1 MSVSL
6 QPSRVSLVRAH
17 TAFHNLEP
25 EKQHLMFKT
34 PTSTALQDVLR
45 HSCLAGDR
53 EPVGHVPSTLTALP
67 SEPKQKQ
74 TEQLEE
80 HPDLLSE
87 PMSDEGILM
96 QRQYKAQFQ
105 RLDKASNGRLEEEDL
120 LAVMQS
126 FYPGWEL
133 EDLPTVIHEVGRL
146 HQRQTL
152 HHGRSS
158 PGAVAGVKSYHESM
172 DFDGFVAM
180 LSDDELIDG
189 AETKGSV
196 KRDVK
201 ILREAL
207 QAENNYNL
215 YKDDGHWTQGA
226 KKIQGPLGSM
236 AVMVDV
242 LPGIIIVINALVLG
256 ISSDFQEFHVMW
268 QAFNIFFLAFYTLE
282 FIVKVAMF
290 GWKWFFLGD
299 DWPWNYFDLFCVALS
314 WVEEVTTWIVQSMN
328 TSGDNI
334 DLKAMEFIRMLRLT
348 RLFRLVRTLRFEIF
362 YELKMMVLG
371 VVSGMRVL
379 FWAMVLLIVIIYAT
393 GVAAKNM
400 IGAVEPEFNTVPA
413 AMFSI
418 FRCFTDGC
426 NAYDGTPLTE
436 RLRNNHGFL
445 FIVGYTCMYM
455 LVCLGVFN
463 LIMAI
468 FLENV
473 MMNQMQRKLTG
484 IDNTANRMEV
494 NIKEELMRLALRSRS
509 NGVPEET
516 EKELK
521 LLSESFQRKDAR
533 VRAMFEVLASAQV
546 VITKPAFISWLK
558 DRQFVA
564 VLKEADIETANQAG
578 IFECLDADMSGWLT
592 LNEIYNGLMR
602 LRGPVAKSEI
612 VGFCLRLRHVA
623 QIVHGMSD

>member
-1 MSVSL
+1 M
-6 QPSRVSLVRAH
+6 
-17 TAFHNLEP
+17 
-25 EKQHLMFKT
+25 
-34 PTSTALQDVLR
+34 
-45 HSCLAGDR
+45 
-53 EPVGHVPSTLTALP
+53 
-67 SEPKQKQ
+67 
-74 TEQLEE
+74 
-80 HPDLLSE
+80 SE
-87 PMSDEGILM
+87 PMSDEGLLM

-146 HQRQTL
+146 HHHRL
-152 HHGRSS
+152 AVHHGRSS
-158 PGAVAGVKSYHESM
+158 PGAVVGVKSYHESM
-172 DFDGFVAM
+172 DFDGFVAL

-215 YKDDGHWTQGA
+215 YKDDGHWTQGS
-226 KKIQGPLGSM
+226 KKIPGPMGSM

-256 ISSDFQEFHVMW
+256 ISSDFEEFHVVW

-282 FIVKVAMF
+282 FVVKVAMF
-290 GWKWFFLGD
+290 GWKWFFLGE

-328 TSGDNI
+328 TNGEDI
-334 DLKAMEFIRMLRLT
+334 DLKAMQFIRMLRLT

-445 FIVGYTCMYM
+445 FI
-455 LVCLGVFN
+455 
-463 LIMAI
+463 
-468 FLENV
+468 
-473 MMNQMQRKLTG
+473 
-484 IDNTANRMEV
+484 
-494 NIKEELMRLALRSRS
+494 
-509 NGVPEET
+509 
-516 EKELK
+516 
-521 LLSESFQRKDAR
+521 
-533 VRAMFEVLASAQV
+533 
-546 VITKPAFISWLK
+546 
-558 DRQFVA
+558 
-564 VLKEADIETANQAG
+564 
-578 IFECLDADMSGWLT
+578 
-592 LNEIYNGLMR
+592 
-602 LRGPVAKSEI
+602 
-612 VGFCLRLRHVA
+612 
-623 QIVHGMSD
+623 